1 MQRCR
6 EPGTLSLPDK
16 EVVMSAKKN
25 SEGMHRREFLKVGL
39 VGTTSAILGGS
50 VLAEA
55 AVQYAE
61 NAPFV
66 FPQPVFR
73 TLGRTGLKISVVS
86 YGAMLTPEAE
96 VLKIAIDNGV
106 NYIDTARKY
115 MDGRNE
121 EIVAKA
127 LKGRR
132 DKVYV
137 ATKTLPGSRSKDDII
152 RDVETSLKT
161 LETDHIDVIQLHNL
175 EGKERIFVPET
186 REALAKLKK
195 DGKVRFCGVTT
206 HKNEVEVLNALVDDK
221 ERFFDTCLVKYNFE
235 SPKEVGEA
243 IARAAKAGVGIV
255 AMKTQAGGYKTE
267 AMGKISPHQAAL
279 KWALQNPNVTMAIPG
294 MKDLSQ
300 FKENVAVMGMPFQYA
315 DERILRKYHA
325 AVAGF
330 YCDLCGT
337 CEGSCPRGVAI
348 STINRALMYAEGG
361 YQDRGLAVAT
371 YRELP
376 SSALA
381 DACLECPV
389 CTAQCSKGL
398 NIAAKMERARAVL
411 A

>member
-1 MQRCR
+1 
-6 EPGTLSLPDK
+6 
-16 EVVMSAKKN
+16 MSTKKN
-25 SEGMHRREFLKVGL
+25 DEGMHRREFFKVGL

-55 AVQYAE
+55 AVHYAE

-66 FPQPVFR
+66 FPQPAYR

-243 IARAAKAGVGIV
+243 INRAAKAGVGII
-255 AMKTQAGGYKTE
+255 AIKTQAGGYKTE
-267 AMGKISPHQAAL
+267 ALGKISPHQAAL
-279 KWALQNPNVTMAIPG
+279 KWALQNPNVTNAIPG
-294 MKDLSQ
+294 MKDMSQ
-300 FKENVAVMGMPFQYA
+300 LREDIAVMGMPFQYA

-325 AVAGF
+325 AIAGF

-337 CEGSCPRGVAI
+337 CEGSCLKGVQI
-348 STINRALMYAEGG
+348 STINRALMYAEGA
-361 YQDRGLAVAT
+361 YRDNGLARST
-371 YRELP
+371 YGELP
-376 SSALA
+376 ASVSAE
-381 DACLECPV
+381 ACLDCPV
-389 CTAQCSKGL
+389 CTAHCNKGL
-398 NIAAKMERARAVL
+398 NIAAKMERARTML